1 VALVV
6 GFVGKLFL
14 GFDDRAGINLI
25 EELKELKVVLRGGV
39 DNFQIQFFLI
49 TLIVKKIKLKS

>member
-1 VALVV
+1 MALVV